1 MVVVLVIVIG
11 LVAIAA
17 LIATWAI
24 GKKYEEQ
31 EQRRLREENAT
42 FKDELKRSWDYE
54 KTSLQRNIPNLTFI
68 YVAFFLIVILA
79 GVVLYYVY

>member
-17 LIATWAI
+17 LIATWTI

-42 FKDELKRSWDYE
+42 FKDELERSWDYE